1 MLDAIRSMKA
11 RMPWGVAHKVLSG
24 LDISPGMGWEKTLSK
39 INDRAIDAAKSAS
52 ILNALLEHIVCGE
65 KYCKIQEA
73 SRAELDSLIPVLRAV
88 TIPTSSFS
96 AAYPLSLSDD
106 ELSDI
111 YSDPVLTAV
120 EDFNNG
126 LARIIHR
133 NVVRVFS

>member
-52 ILNALLEHIVCGE
+52 ILNALREHIVCGE

-96 AAYPLSLSDD
+96 AA
-106 ELSDI
+106 
-111 YSDPVLTAV
+111 
-120 EDFNNG
+120 
-126 LARIIHR
+126 
-133 NVVRVFS
+133 